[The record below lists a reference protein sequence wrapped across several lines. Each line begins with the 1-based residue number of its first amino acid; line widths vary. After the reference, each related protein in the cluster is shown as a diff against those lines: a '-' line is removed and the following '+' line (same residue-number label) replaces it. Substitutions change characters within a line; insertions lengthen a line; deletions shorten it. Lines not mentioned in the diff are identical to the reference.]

1 MISAWLMNGSG
12 CWSRSSARLLLDSG
26 SWSVRPIHGR
36 YDSMDDPTLFW
47 MLIGTLVLSV
57 LLLFAS
63 GMTLGRKVADLEY
76 QLAKDING
84 IRRIQSWVNIR
95 THANRVF
102 LALAFLIV
110 ALLSLLIDVQSFW
123 RVWIDRV
130 LLILVL
136 VNYTVSSVLDWLDDR
151 RLMALDLAEHA
162 KGSPDV

>member
-1 MISAWLMNGSG
+1 
-12 CWSRSSARLLLDSG
+12 
-26 SWSVRPIHGR
+26 
-36 YDSMDDPTLFW
+36 
-47 MLIGTLVLSV
+47 
-57 LLLFAS
+57 
-63 GMTLGRKVADLEY
+63 
-76 QLAKDING
+76 
-84 IRRIQSWVNIR
+84 
-95 THANRVF
+95 
-102 LALAFLIV
+102 V